1 MAISHVNQVPAANI
15 TNINGVLAANV
26 GEIQG
31 ATASLAPTYNS
42 KGAITE
48 LHQGYRPIVTYDE
61 DTDRLICVYQDSLSN
76 NLAYVMAT
84 LDDDGTIN
92 AHSDNDI
99 DTASCKP
106 LAIEYNKRINKV
118 ILLYIDDDADDT
130 YVRSGDVTGG
140 TTNTISWGSRDLI
153 SNAKFENANAT
164 YETVHNGGEV
174 NFTKVDS
181 SQSTEE
187 KFNFYWHATDS
198 TGAGLCGRNAG
209 GDEVSGNHSKSFSND
224 NTGSGPNGYPEHVG
238 ITFANMHGGT
248 NGHNVIMHAGCD
260 GPPITG
266 ILQAWAPHATGHVN
280 DDDGPDDDTDYG
292 NNASLVQDDDTENYH
307 VAWDET
313 IGKGIV
319 VAQSHASSNDSKPY
333 YWQFTYD
340 DSDHSITVNTDGA
353 IDSGSSTGY
362 GINCMYDHDAGAIVA
377 AWQHKTSDSPYNLDL
392 RFKAGVVNSS
402 DNNVSWGTSLTLY
415 DGTGGAGQ
423 TNNNSGVIP
432 PTTNSPDRVD
442 MCYTSGSRKGI
453 VIAFSREKSGT
464 GHSYLISMSGQG
476 TTDYS
481 NTV

>member
-1 MAISHVNQVPAANI
+1 MSVE
-15 TNINGVLAANV
+15 NINGVAAASVETVNGV
-26 GEIQG
+26 AAASVETISGVTG
-31 ATASLAPTYNS
+31 NMATFNS

-61 DTDRLICVYQDSLSN
+61 DTDRLVCVYQDSTN
-76 NLAYVMAT
+76 NRLAYVMAS
-84 LDDDGTIN
+84 LADDGAIT
-92 AHSDNDI
+92 AYSDNDI

-118 ILLYIDDDADDT
+118 ILCYIDDDADDT
-130 YVRSGDVTGG
+130 YCISGTVTGG
-140 TTNTISWGSRDLI
+140 TTNTISWGSRDKL
-153 SNAKFENANAT
+153 SSAKFENANAT

-174 NFTKVDS
+174 HFTRVS
-181 SQSTEE
+181 STDTSSE
-187 KFNFYWHATDS
+187 KFDFYWHEDTS
-198 TGAGLCGRNAG
+198 GICGRSAG
-209 GDEVSGNHSKSFSND
+209 VDEVSMLPSKSFSND

-248 NGHNVIMHAGCD
+248 NGENVIMHVGCD

-266 ILQAWAPHATGHVN
+266 KLQAWAPHADGHVN
-280 DDDGPDDDTDYG
+280 AGDGPDVDTDYG

-333 YWQFTYD
+333 YWQFTYN
-340 DSDHSITVNTDGA
+340 DSDHAITVNTDAA
-353 IDSGSSTGY
+353 IDSGSATGY

-392 RFKAGVVNSS
+392 RFKAAVVNSS
-402 DNNVSWGTSLTLY
+402 DNNVAWGTSLTLY

-423 TNNNSGVIP
+423 SGNNSGVIP